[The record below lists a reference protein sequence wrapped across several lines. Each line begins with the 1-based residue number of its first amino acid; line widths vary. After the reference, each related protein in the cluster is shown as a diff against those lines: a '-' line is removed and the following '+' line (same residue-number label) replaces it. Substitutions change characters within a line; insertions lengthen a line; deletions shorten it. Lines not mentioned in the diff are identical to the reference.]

1 MRGGIRHGR
10 GVQPLLANL
19 IQRREYAIGAYLQA
33 MFFLRAPFDSGDQ
46 HCRRETRVLQN
57 SLANQRCDL
66 AWRQSLREAL
76 PHYAPRFREF
86 SLFVPAAQA
95 VEFVAPDFHVHALH
109 RNKVWQGS
117 DFILRRKNDV
127 RVSDWVRKTEF
138 LQLRETLLH
147 PEFSGAINSGIG
159 NGLIETAFR

>member
-1 MRGGIRHGR
+1 
-10 GVQPLLANL
+10 
-19 IQRREYAIGAYLQA
+19 
-33 MFFLRAPFDSGDQ
+33 MFFLHAPFDSSDQ

-76 PHYAPRFREF
+76 PHYPPRFGEF

-117 DFILRRKNDV
+117 DFILCGENDL
-127 RVSDWVRKTEF
+127 RVSDRVPKAEF
-138 LQLRETLLH
+138 LPPPKALLH
-147 PEFSGAINSGIG
+147 PEFSGPLNSLLK
-159 NGLIETAFR
+159 NG